1 MDARPRGP
9 AAKRQPGRAG
19 VVGTAPYVLFCAK
32 PLSTHMSHSYSNA
45 CVHVVYSTKDR
56 KDLISTKFEKRLYS
70 FIASIARG
78 HKKAG
83 VPYDPK
89 YLMG

>member
-1 MDARPRGP
+1 
-9 AAKRQPGRAG
+9 
-19 VVGTAPYVLFCAK
+19 
-32 PLSTHMSHSYSNA
+32 MSHSYSNT